1 MEGTEK
7 REVKQYVK
15 LNLTVKVGSTEG
27 WGGGGLGINAGVE
40 FPSQSLNQ
48 SSL

>member
-27 WGGGGLGINAGVE
+27 WGGGAWASMLGWNFQARV
-40 FPSQSLNQ
+40 
-48 SSL
+48 